1 MSRVFADACY
11 WIALINRDDELWAS
25 ALAARVKA
33 KDAEVYTT
41 DEVLG
46 EVLSYF
52 SKRGTD
58 WRGLATTLVE
68 GIRKD
73 ASVVVDEQSRATF
86 DSGLALY
93 KDRKDKGYSL
103 VDCVSFLAM
112 KHHGIADAL
121 TNDRHFEQ
129 EQFVALLRQDEAH
142 GG

>member
-11 WIALINRDDELWAS
+11 WIALINRGDELRDF
-25 ALAARVKA
+25 ALAAQTTTKGA
-33 KDAEVYTT
+33 AVYTT

-46 EVLSYF
+46 EVLNYF
-52 SKRGTD
+52 SKHGPD
-58 WRGLATTLVE
+58 WRGLATNLVE

-73 ASVVVDEQSRATF
+73 ARVVVDEQSRGTF
-86 DSGLALY
+86 DSGLVLY

-112 KHHGIADAL
+112 THHGITDAL

-129 EQFVALLRQDEAH
+129 ERLVALLRATGRQ
-142 GG
+142 

>member
-11 WIALINRDDELWAS
+11 WIALINREDELHDA
-25 ALAARVKA
+25 ALNAQKCTKGAA
-33 KDAEVYTT
+33 VYTT

-46 EVLSYF
+46 EVLNYF
-52 SKRGTD
+52 SKWNRG
-58 WRGLATTLVE
+58 WREQAAQVVE

-73 ASVVVDEQSRATF
+73 SSRVVVDEQSRATF

-93 KDRKDKGYSL
+93 KDRMDKGYSL

-112 KHHGIADAL
+112 RHHGITDAL

-129 EQFVALLRQDEAH
+129 EGFHVVLR
-142 GG
+142 G

>member
-11 WIALINRDDELWAS
+11 WIALINRDDELRAA
-25 ALAARVKA
+25 ALDVQRQIIHA
-33 KDAEVYTT
+33 KVYTT

-46 EVLSYF
+46 EVLNHF
-52 SKRGTD
+52 SKWTD
-58 WRGLATTLVE
+58 GSREQAAQMVE

-73 ASVVVDEQSRATF
+73 SRVVVDPQSRASF
-86 DSGLALY
+86 DSGLGLY

-112 KHHGIADAL
+112 KHHGITDAL

-129 EQFVALLRQDEAH
+129 EQLVALLRESNAGQ
-142 GG
+142 